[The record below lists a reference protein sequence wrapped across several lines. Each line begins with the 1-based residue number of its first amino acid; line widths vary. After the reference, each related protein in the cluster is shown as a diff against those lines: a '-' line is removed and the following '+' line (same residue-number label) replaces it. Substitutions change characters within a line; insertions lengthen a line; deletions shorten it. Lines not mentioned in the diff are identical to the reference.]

1 MRRSASEV
9 IRNLEMRIARLEK
22 QAMISRRVISL
33 HSLNPERLI
42 KEYIDRPGGRLDWF
56 QIASDFGLVVDEEI
70 EMSSSHFFASFKFRA
85 TNGRSYMIKVKY
97 A

>member
-9 IRNLEMRIARLEK
+9 IRSLEMRIARLEK
-22 QAMISRRVISL
+22 RAMITRVVTSL
-33 HSLNPERLI
+33 YSLNPERLI
-42 KEYIDRPGGRLDWF
+42 KEYIDRPSGNPDF
-56 QIASDFGLVVDEEI
+56 YQAASDFGLVVDEEI
-70 EMSSSHFFASFKFRA
+70 EMSRSHFGSSFKFKA